1 MRSMEKHL
9 PILKQ
14 LQGMRGEVPTY
25 VICAGIEPYT
35 WIKVQESLDASKH
48 DVEVDI
54 VLNSSGG
61 SPAEAYRMIR
71 AFHEKFD
78 TVNVIIP
85 FWAKSAATL
94 FAFGADRLV
103 LHSCG
108 ELGPIDAQIRR
119 DDEKSPDEEY
129 SSALNV
135 QSSIAQIEKRS
146 REGMLEMFTQL
157 RNQPDSEITKI
168 RRTQLAQML
177 LDYSAKFY
185 EPLLQKIEPMEMGQ
199 MARYLDVG
207 RMYARRILKQYTA
220 TPEADIDNL
229 LYFLVYECP
238 DHGYVVDYHILKSF
252 LPFVI
257 RADESPFSAEYHK
270 TLGELSMLLI
280 KERFPLING
289 FLNSYLPQPTAATM
303 ETLTTQGQSKEQ
315 KK

>member
-14 LQGMRGEVPTY
+14 LKGMRGEVPTY

-119 DDEKSPDEEY
+119 DDERDPEAW
-129 SSALNV
+129 SSALDV
-135 QSSIAQIEKRS
+135 QSSVAEIEKRS
-146 REGMLEMFTQL
+146 REGMLEMFTL
-157 RNQPDSEITKI
+157 MRGGENSEIVRIGRKA
-168 RRTQLAQML
+168 LAEML

-185 EPLLQKIEPMEMGQ
+185 APLLQKIEPMEMGQ
-199 MARYLDVG
+199 RARVLNVG
-207 RMYARRILKQYTA
+207 KMYARRILKQYNST
-220 TPEADIDNL
+220 TTDKQIEEL
-229 LYFLVYECP
+229 LYF
-238 DHGYVVDYHILKSF
+238 
-252 LPFVI
+252 
-257 RADESPFSAEYHK
+257 
-270 TLGELSMLLI
+270 
-280 KERFPLING
+280 
-289 FLNSYLPQPTAATM
+289 
-303 ETLTTQGQSKEQ
+303 
-315 KK
+315 